1 MKRSKRYNNIVKSLR
16 TEQEIGLEEA
26 IKIVKRN
33 ATAKFD
39 ESIEM
44 AIRLGVDPRK
54 SDQMVRGTV
63 SLPHGI
69 GKTVRVLVLAKG
81 PKAKEAE
88 EAGADMVGFED
99 YIQKIK
105 DGWTETDVIIATP
118 DVMSDVGKLGKLLGP
133 KGLMPNPKSGTVTM
147 DVGSAVKEVKAGRI
161 EFRVDK
167 YGILHVSVGKASFD
181 EQKLLE
187 NTKVFIETVL
197 RLKPASA
204 KGQYLQSVSLSST
217 MSPGIKL
224 DRSLVMA
231 ELR

>member
-1 MKRSKRYNNIVKSLR
+1 MKRSKRYNNIVKSLG

-133 KGLMPNPKSGTVTM
+133 KGLMPNPKSVTVTM

>member
-1 MKRSKRYNNIVKSLR
+1 MKRSKRYNNIVKSLG

-33 ATAKFD
+33 ATARFD

>member
-1 MKRSKRYNNIVKSLR
+1 MKRSKRYNNIVKSLG

>member
-1 MKRSKRYNNIVKSLR
+1 MKRSKRYNNLVESLV
-16 TEQEIGLEEA
+16 TEKEIGLEEA

-39 ESIEM
+39 ESIEL

-54 SDQMVRGTV
+54 ADQMVRGTV

-69 GKTVRVLVLAKG
+69 GKTVRVLVLTKG

-147 DVGSAVKEVKAGRI
+147 DVGSAVNEVKAGRI

-187 NTKVFIETVL
+187 NTKALMETLL
-197 RLKPASA
+197 RLRPASA
-204 KGQYLQSVSLSST
+204 KGQYMQSVSISST

-224 DRSLVMA
+224 DRSLIMA

>member
-1 MKRSKRYNNIVKSLR
+1 MKRSKRYNNIVKSLG

-133 KGLMPNPKSGTVTM
+133 KGLMPNPKIGTVTM